1 MVKEDNISERVYTI
15 REGDTLVLQCLVTG
29 HPRPQ
34 VSPHPGLMAPPT
46 LTSSFPTIPSSGIG
60 RGSESQGVEV
70 NGVKSAEDR
79 SLGLGGGLENNSAG
93 LEAVGVST

>member
-1 MVKEDNISERVYTI
+1 M
-15 REGDTLVLQCLVTG
+15 
-29 HPRPQ
+29 
-34 VSPHPGLMAPPT
+34 
-46 LTSSFPTIPSSGIG
+46 
-60 RGSESQGVEV
+60 EV